1 MPGTVLHKGGR
12 AAGRSGLPSCRARPR
27 CRTISRR
34 HVREAPPL
42 DAPSLGL
49 RRRSSRV
56 LQLLAEEWLGDR
68 SATVLKLV
76 VQVGS
81 GWAHPQRNKG
91 PHRVGSPWQPAWLGA
106 GTASDRG
113 PRQPGCAAC
122 LPACLPVC
130 TACRD
135 AAGSTARTPAH
146 LPRNPNPT
154 HNTRAPHHQC
164 SCFAQGL
171 TIVRPS
177 LYAVNLT
184 ELCSNMAR
192 LAGRAGAALQ
202 QLAGIDPQSSSA
214 LTTGAARC
222 GKLMLVG

>member
-1 MPGTVLHKGGR
+1 M
-12 AAGRSGLPSCRARPR
+12 
-27 CRTISRR
+27 
-34 HVREAPPL
+34 EAPG
-42 DAPSLGL
+42 SLP
-49 RRRSSRV
+49 
-56 LQLLAEEWLGDR
+56 
-68 SATVLKLV
+68 
-76 VQVGS
+76 
-81 GWAHPQRNKG
+81 GWAQAQQAIGAPGNPAAQR
-91 PHRVGSPWQPAWLGA
+91 
-106 GTASDRG
+106 
-113 PRQPGCAAC
+113 AC
-122 LPACLPVC
+122 LPAYLCALP
-130 TACRD
+130 
-135 AAGSTARTPAH
+135 AATPLAARPAH
-146 LPRNPNPT
+146 LPICPNPT